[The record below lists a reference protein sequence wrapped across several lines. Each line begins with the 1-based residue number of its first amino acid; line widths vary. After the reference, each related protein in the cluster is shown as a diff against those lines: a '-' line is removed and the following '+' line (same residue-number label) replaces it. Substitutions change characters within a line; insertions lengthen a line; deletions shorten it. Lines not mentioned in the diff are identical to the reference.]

1 MMQHHETP
9 RIGSVDAT
17 HPMNMVVLMYDG
29 SINYL
34 RKAIE
39 CAGRNDRPGMEAFT
53 GKAREVIHGLSSAL
67 DRDAGGEMAK
77 NLETYYKVMD
87 RILVKA
93 TEDMNVSSLRKVLEM
108 LSGVKESWEHVRDT
122 FQVGSDS
129 RTTH

>member
-1 MMQHHETP
+1 MMQHQETT
-9 RIGSVDAT
+9 RIGSIDAA

-29 SINYL
+29 SINYI

-39 CAGRNDRPGMEAFT
+39 CAGRNDRSGMEAFT
-53 GKAREVIHGLSSAL
+53 GRARDVIYGLSSAL

-77 NLETYYKVMD
+77 NLETYYTVMD

-122 FQVGSDS
+122 FQLGSDL
-129 RTTH
+129 RKTH